1 MSSSRLK
8 VGVVLPTYRALA
20 NAENIVRAVAL
31 SESLGFDSVWVTDHI
46 VVPSASLEAFGP
58 TFFEAMTVM
67 SYVAGITKTVQVG
80 AAILIVPYRH
90 PLLLAKMLAT
100 ADQLS
105 GGRVVLGAGLGW
117 LETESSLM
125 GVPHRRRAKIA
136 DEALAVIRACWE
148 SEVPEFHGEVFDFA
162 DFHFA
167 PRPHAGRSLPILIGG
182 ASTAAMRRAA
192 RLGDGWIGDG
202 LTFEELEMSLAQL
215 ASELNAAGRKRDEM
229 EIAMRTGLQVV
240 ADRGAI
246 TESPSEKGWKSD
258 EFVSEGRTPFRG
270 VREEVVSD
278 FRRAAELGVGHLI
291 FEFPVSRGE
300 ETMELFEVLADIRQE
315 SGV

>member
-1 MSSSRLK
+1 VSSSRLK

-20 NAENIVRAVAL
+20 NAENIARAAAL

-58 TFFEAMTVM
+58 TFFEALTVM

-80 AAILIVPYRH
+80 AAILIIPYRH
-90 PLLLAKMLAT
+90 PVLLAKMLAT

-136 DEALAVIRACWE
+136 DEALAVMRACWE

-215 ASELNAAGRKRDEM
+215 ASELKAAGRKRDEM

-300 ETMELFEVLADIRQE
+300 ETMELFEVLAEIRQE

>member
-1 MSSSRLK
+1 M
-8 VGVVLPTYRALA
+8 
-20 NAENIVRAVAL
+20 
-31 SESLGFDSVWVTDHI
+31 
-46 VVPSASLEAFGP
+46 
-58 TFFEAMTVM
+58 
-67 SYVAGITKTVQVG
+67 
-80 AAILIVPYRH
+80 
-90 PLLLAKMLAT
+90 
-100 ADQLS
+100 
-105 GGRVVLGAGLGW
+105 
-117 LETESSLM
+117 
-125 GVPHRRRAKIA
+125 
-136 DEALAVIRACWE
+136 RACWE
-148 SEVPEFHGEVFDFA
+148 SEAPEFHGEVFDFA

-167 PRPHAGRSLPILIGG
+167 PRPHAGRRLPILIGG

-215 ASELNAAGRKRDEM
+215 ASELKAAGRKRDEM
-229 EIAMRTGLQVV
+229 VIAMRTGLQVV

-300 ETMELFEVLADIRQE
+300 ETMELFEVLAEIRQE

>member
-20 NAENIVRAVAL
+20 NAENIARAAAL

-58 TFFEAMTVM
+58 TFFEALTVM

-80 AAILIVPYRH
+80 AAILIIPYRH
-90 PLLLAKMLAT
+90 PVLLAKMLAT

-136 DEALAVIRACWE
+136 DEALAVMRACWE

-215 ASELNAAGRKRDEM
+215 ASELKAAGRKRDEM

-278 FRRAAELGVGHLI
+278 FHRAAELGVGHLI

-300 ETMELFEVLADIRQE
+300 ETMDLFEVLADIRQE

>member
-20 NAENIVRAVAL
+20 NAENIARAAAL

-58 TFFEAMTVM
+58 TFFEALTVM

-80 AAILIVPYRH
+80 AAILIIPYRH
-90 PLLLAKMLAT
+90 PVLLAKMLAT

-136 DEALAVIRACWE
+136 DEALAVMRACWE

-215 ASELNAAGRKRDEM
+215 ASELKAAGRKRDEM

-240 ADRGAI
+240 TDRGAI

-278 FRRAAELGVGHLI
+278 FHRAAELGVGHLI

-300 ETMELFEVLADIRQE
+300 ETMDLFEVLADIRQE